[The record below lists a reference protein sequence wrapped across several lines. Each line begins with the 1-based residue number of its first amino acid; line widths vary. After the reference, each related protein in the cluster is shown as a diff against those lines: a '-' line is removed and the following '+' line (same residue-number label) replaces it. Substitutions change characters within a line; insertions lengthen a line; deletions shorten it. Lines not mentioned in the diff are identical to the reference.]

1 MRTMGKNRIL
11 LIAAGT
17 CLMFATFVGCGG
29 RSGEKDYN
37 KAVEARQNGDLV
49 RARTH
54 FEKAIRKMS
63 GNEKKSVANNKL
75 GMVLWRLGEVDAAA
89 EAFNKS
95 CALSESL
102 TGANLNLGIALY
114 HAGRLDEAEVA
125 LNNVLG
131 DNPRSDAALSML
143 GLIAAQKR
151 DWSGAS
157 KIISRAVAAKPADP
171 AGQNALVLA
180 ELNSNRNTD
189 LAISRLNKLISAYPD
204 YAPAAYN
211 LAAIYDFWID
221 DQAAAIGWYRE
232 YLRKAGAEDSQ
243 ADAARQA
250 IARLEGKENRPESSA
265 SEADPAAAARY
276 MAEGSKRHQEQK
288 YTEAIAQYRKAIG
301 ADPTQK
307 NAYYNMGL
315 SYYALE
321 KYPETE
327 QACLRALKVDPGFAD
342 AQYMLALAYVQQ
354 SKWTDAEREAKTLA
368 TLDAARGE
376 EMLKYISAARKQ
388 IGRAHV

>member
-1 MRTMGKNRIL
+1 MRNNRFL
-11 LIAAGT
+11 LITAGT
-17 CLMFATFVGCGG
+17 CLMLATFVGCGG
-29 RSGEKDYN
+29 RSGEKEYN
-37 KAVEARQNGDLV
+37 KAIEAWSNGDLV

-63 GNEKKSVANNKL
+63 GNEKKSAAENKL
-75 GMVLWRLGEVDAAA
+75 GLVLWQLGEVDAAA

-95 CALSESL
+95 CALSDSL

-114 HAGRLDEAEVA
+114 HAGRRDEAEVT

-131 DNPRSDAALSML
+131 DNPQSETALSML

-151 DWSGAS
+151 DWAGAS
-157 KIISRAVAAKPADP
+157 KTISRAVAAKPADP
-171 AGQNALVLA
+171 AGQNALAVA

-189 LAISRLNKLISAYPD
+189 LAISRLNKLVSTYPD

-211 LAAIYDFWID
+211 LAAIYDHWLGNPTSAD
-221 DQAAAIGWYRE
+221 GWYRE
-232 YLRKAGAEDSQ
+232 YLRKSGPDGSHVE
-243 ADAARQA
+243 AARKA
-250 IARLEGKENRPESSA
+250 LARLTGQTATEPDTAATKT
-265 SEADPAAAARY
+265 DPAAAARY
-276 MAEGSKRHQEQK
+276 MAEGAKRHQEQK
-288 YTEAIAQYRKAIG
+288 YTDAIDQYRKAIRS
-301 ADPTQK
+301 DPTQK

-315 SYYALE
+315 AYYALR

-354 SKWTDAEREAKTLA
+354 GNWKDAEREAKILA
-368 TLDAARGE
+368 TLDAKRGE
-376 EMLKYISAARKQ
+376 EMLNYITSSRK
-388 IGRAHV
+388 R